1 MVTTETK
8 AQTPPADDGQ
18 MPRAVVPP
26 RRSGRWSGYRH
37 LLWVRLVELKRE
49 PEVVFWVFVFP
60 LLLAA
65 GLGIAFRNKPADITS
80 VVIIDGPLAQ
90 RTLAMLQ
97 GSANY
102 SAGKSAAGDKTSSVR
117 ASVLDRDAALKA
129 FHFGKYDLAIEANAD
144 GSYTYDYDPA
154 RPESV
159 LSRAEIDAELQ
170 SAAGRRD
177 VVTTSAKASSE
188 PGSRYI
194 DFLIPGLLGMNLMNS
209 GMWGVGFAIVE
220 MRQRKLLKRFVATP
234 MRRSDFLLALTSS
247 RLVLMVIE
255 VGLLL
260 GFGVLVFHMRVQG
273 SIVSVMLLGAI
284 GAVAFGGVGLL
295 TACRAQK
302 IESVSGLINLVM
314 MPMWIFSG
322 VFFSYQKFPAIAQP
336 FIKALPL
343 TALDDALRATIIEG
357 ASLGSQ
363 SGRLLVLAVWGG
375 VSFILALRWFRWT

>member
-1 MVTTETK
+1 MGRENVDQK
-8 AQTPPADDGQ
+8 QSFAGTPPGTSSGT
-18 MPRAVVPP
+18 RA
-26 RRSGRWSGYRH
+26 RRNGRWSGYRH
-37 LLWVRLVELKRE
+37 LLRARIIELKRE
-49 PEVVFWVFVFP
+49 PEVVFWVFIFP

-80 VVIIDGPLAQ
+80 VVVIDGASAQ
-90 RTLAMLQ
+90 KTLAML
-97 GSANY
+97 GNS
-102 SAGKSAAGDKTSSVR
+102 DTSSAHSSIR
-117 ASVLDRDAALKA
+117 ATVLDRKAALKG
-129 FHFGKYDLAIEANAD
+129 FHFGKFDLAIESNPD
-144 GSYTYDYDPA
+144 GSYTYYYDPA

-159 LSRAEIDAELQ
+159 LSRAEIDAALQ
-170 SAAGRRD
+170 SAAGRKD
-177 VVTTSAKASSE
+177 AVATSSQSSSE

-209 GMWGVGFAIVE
+209 GMWGVGFALVE

-234 MRRSDFLLALTSS
+234 MRRSDFLLALASS

-260 GFGVLVFHMRVQG
+260 GFGVIVFHMHVQG
-273 SIVSVMLLGAI
+273 WRSILSVMLLGAL
-284 GAVAFGGVGLL
+284 GAVTFGGVGLL

-322 VFFSYQKFPAIAQP
+322 VFFSYDRFPAIAHP

-343 TALDDALRATIIEG
+343 TALNDALRATILEG

-363 SGRLLVLAVWGG
+363 SGRLLVLAIWGG

>member
-1 MVTTETK
+1 MT
-8 AQTPPADDGQ
+8 DDKP
-18 MPRAVVPP
+18 MRST
-26 RRSGRWSGYRH
+26 RRNGRWSGYRH
-37 LLWVRLVELKRE
+37 LLWVRTLELKRE

-65 GLGIAFRNKPADITS
+65 GLGVAFRNKAADVTS
-80 VVIIDGPLAQ
+80 VVVIDGARAQ
-90 RTLAMLQ
+90 QTLGMLQ
-97 GSANY
+97 Q
-102 SAGKSAAGDKTSSVR
+102 SSQSSSRSTLSTIR
-117 ASVLDRDAALKA
+117 ATVLERDEALKS
-129 FHFGKYDLAIEANAD
+129 FHFGKFDLAIEANAD
-144 GSYTYDYDPA
+144 GSYIYYYDPA

-159 LSRAEIDAELQ
+159 LSRSKVDAALQ
-170 SAAGRRD
+170 SAGGRKD
-177 VVTTSAKASSE
+177 ALVTSAQSSSE

-234 MRRSDFLLALTSS
+234 MRRTDFLLALMSS
-247 RLVLMVIE
+247 RLVLMVVE

-260 GFGVLVFHMRVQG
+260 GFGVLVFHIRMRG
-273 SIVSVMLLGAI
+273 SILSLLLLAGL
-284 GAVAFGGVGLL
+284 GAVAFGGIGLL

-314 MPMWIFSG
+314 MPMWIFCG
-322 VFFSYQKFPAIAQP
+322 VFFSYLKFPAIAQP

-343 TALDDALRATIIEG
+343 AALNDALRSTIIEG
-357 ASLGSQ
+357 APLAAQ
-363 SGRLLVLAVWGG
+363 SGRVLVLAVWGG